1 MFFNGPVP
9 SLIPPGQSLSIQFFA
24 STVDRD
30 ETVRVT
36 ALQAIE
42 RKHEAKDIDRKVE
55 DLDRK

>member
-36 ALQAIE
+36 ALRAIE